1 LRERKGDPAVTEAQK
16 RPEKLALGVATIV
29 ATVFAMSFADAVVKY
44 VSAELPLWQIFVM
57 RSLVAI
63 PLLVALPLFGRP
75 TAVRPKS
82 LFWTFLRGL
91 LLVMMY
97 IAIYAAA
104 PVLGLSVIA
113 AAFYTGP
120 LFIALFSALLIGEQ
134 VGPRRWT
141 AICIGFAGVLVILRP
156 GTEAFSA
163 VMLIP
168 VVAALFYALAAII
181 TRTRCIEE
189 TPVVLALALNFAL
202 LATGAIATAGIA
214 LWQPVAAD
222 AAAYPF
228 LLGSWVAMGSREWG
242 IIGFLAVLMVGIG
255 IGLAKAYQSAPP
267 AIIATFDY
275 SYLVFAAFWS
285 FAIFAEAPDAATLI
299 GMLLIAGAGL
309 LVVHGPAGM
318 RRPRGRGVAPG
329 LNP

>member
-1 LRERKGDPAVTEAQK
+1 V
-16 RPEKLALGVATIV
+16 ALGVVTIV

-57 RSLVAI
+57 RSLVVI

-75 TAVRPKS
+75 TPVRPKS

-97 IAIYAAA
+97 VAIYAAA
-104 PVLGLSVIA
+104 PVLSLSVIA

-120 LFIALFSALLIGEQ
+120 LFIALFSALLIGER

-163 VMLIP
+163 PMLIP
-168 VVAALFYALAAII
+168 VVAALFYALAAIV

-202 LATGAIATAGIA
+202 LAVGAIATAGIA
-214 LWQPVAAD
+214 LWQPAAPD

-228 LLGSWVAMGSREWG
+228 LLGAWVAMGSREWG
-242 IIGFLAVLMVGIG
+242 IIGFLAVLMVAIG
-255 IGLAKAYQSAPP
+255 LGLAKAYQSAPP

-285 FAIFAEAPDAATLI
+285 FAIFAEMPDEATVI
-299 GMLLIAGAGL
+299 GMLLIAGAGI
-309 LVVHGPAGM
+309 LVLRGPGAS
-318 RRPRGRGVAPG
+318 RRAQAAE
-329 LNP
+329 

>member
-1 LRERKGDPAVTEAQK
+1 MTESRT
-16 RPEKLALGVATIV
+16 RPEKVALGVVTIV

-75 TAVRPKS
+75 VPVRPKS
-82 LFWTFLRGL
+82 QFWTFLRGL

-104 PVLGLSVIA
+104 PVLSLSVIA

-120 LFIALFSALLIGEQ
+120 LFIALLSALLIGEK

-141 AICIGFAGVLVILRP
+141 AIAVGFAGVLVILRP
-156 GTEAFSA
+156 GTETFSA
-163 VMLIP
+163 LMLIP

-181 TRTRCIEE
+181 TRTKCIEE

-202 LATGAIATAGIA
+202 LAVGAIATAGIA
-214 LWQPVAAD
+214 LWQPAASD

-242 IIGFLAVLMVGIG
+242 IIGFLAVLMVAIG

-275 SYLVFAAFWS
+275 SYLVFAALWS
-285 FAIFAEAPDAATLI
+285 FAIFAEAPDAATII

-309 LVVHGPAGM
+309 LVVHGPAGT
-318 RRPRGRGVAPG
+318 RRPQAAE
-329 LNP
+329 